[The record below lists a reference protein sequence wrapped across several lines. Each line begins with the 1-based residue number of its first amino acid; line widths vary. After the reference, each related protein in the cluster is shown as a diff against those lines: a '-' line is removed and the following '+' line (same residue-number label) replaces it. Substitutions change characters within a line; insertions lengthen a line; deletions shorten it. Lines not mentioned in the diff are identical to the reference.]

1 MKLVRINL
9 YILTGVF
16 VALLSLNVQAA
27 TYTATNT
34 TNSGAGSLRQAVAD
48 ANATTADDQIA
59 FSIMAGDPGCDANG
73 VCTITLTSGEIS
85 IASSA
90 VGGALTILNSSGP
103 GKLVISGNMS
113 SRVLAVNLN
122 SNFIL
127 DGVTITRGNNGGFSN
142 SNGNATIQN
151 SIFTQ
156 NTGTY
161 AIVSINTGT
170 NTLNVINC
178 SIVGNAGGIN
188 GNNQVTAGGRLNII
202 RSTISGNTGTDGG
215 GVRFDGDVANIVNS
229 TISGNSSPNGG
240 GLYAIRGSFNI
251 TNTTI
256 TNNNATGPLSPSGGG
271 GVSIFMSGV
280 FPRNTII
287 AGNISAAGT
296 PDINFQNM
304 AGVLN
309 STGNNLFGNITN
321 TGQHPL
327 GCGATNFCG
336 QPARLAPLG
345 NYGGLMQTHALLP
358 DSLAINAGNNCV
370 VTAGGCGAGDPSVAI
385 PTDQRGFARIGN
397 VDIGAFEHTSINAFD
412 FDGDGKADIAVFRPA
427 TFAFWYVQASSAG
440 FSGTY
445 FGTVGDLIAP
455 GDYDGDRKT
464 DLSFYSPGNGSGPGA
479 WNIRYSGGGQTFSFV
494 GSFFDLPAPGDFDGD
509 GKSDVALFNPFTGIW
524 LIYRSTAGFQTVHF
538 GQQDDVAVPADY
550 DGDGKTDIAVYRPS
564 TGAWYRIDSSN
575 GQFHALLFGTNG
587 DLPVPGDYDGDMKTD
602 EAVFRP
608 SSGVWYLNQSLQGF
622 TGVLFGTLGDR
633 PVAADYDA
641 DGKADIAVFRPS
653 TGVWY
658 LLRSTQG
665 SFAMRFGQN
674 GDIAVPAAF
683 VP

>member
-1 MKLVRINL
+1 MKRIRINL

-27 TYTATNT
+27 TYTVSNT
-34 TNSGAGSLRQAVAD
+34 ANSGSGSLRQAVAD
-48 ANATTADDQIA
+48 ANATTTDDMIA
-59 FSIMAGDPGCDANG
+59 FSIMAGDSGCDVSG

-85 IASSA
+85 IATSA
-90 VGGALTILNSSGP
+90 VGGGLTILNSSGP

-122 SNFIL
+122 TNFIL
-127 DGVTITRGNNGGFSN
+127 DGVTITLGNNGGFFN

-188 GNNQVTAGGRLNII
+188 GNNQVTFGGRLNII

-229 TISGNSSPNGG
+229 TISGNMSPNGG

-296 PDINFQNM
+296 PDINFQNSM

-309 STGNNLFGNITN
+309 SNGTNLFGNITN
-321 TGQHPL
+321 TGQHAL
-327 GCGATNFCG
+327 GCGATNICG
-336 QPARLAPLG
+336 QPARVAPLG
-345 NYGGLMQTHALLP
+345 NYGGLIQTHALLP
-358 DSLAINAGNNCV
+358 DSPAINAGNNCV

-385 PTDQRGFARIGN
+385 ATDQRGFTRRGN
-397 VDIGAFEHTSINAFD
+397 VDIGAFEFGGRNPYD
-412 FDGDGKADIAVFRPA
+412 FDGDGKPDISVFRPA
-427 TFAFWYVQASSAG
+427 NGTWYVQGSTSG
-440 FSGTY
+440 FYVSP
-445 FGTVGDLIAP
+445 FGTPGDLIAP
-455 GDYDGDRKT
+455 GDYDGDRKADFAVFRPSEGT
-464 DLSFYSPGNGSGPGA
+464 WYIQRSALGFTSIQFGSTGD
-479 WNIRYSGGGQTFSFV
+479 I
-494 GSFFDLPAPGDFDGD
+494 PAPADFDGD
-509 GKSDVALFNPFTGIW
+509 GKDDIAVFRPSSGVWYVL
-524 LIYRSTAGFQTVHF
+524 RSTAGFMGIQF
-538 GQQDDVAVPADY
+538 GAQGDSPVAADY
-550 DGDGKTDIAVYRPS
+550 DGDGIADITVFRQS
-564 TGAWYRIDSSN
+564 TGAWYRINSSN
-575 GQFHALLFGTNG
+575 GLLNAVLFGTSG
-587 DLPVPGDYDGDMKTD
+587 DLPVPADYDGDMKTD
-602 EAVFRP
+602 EAVFR
-608 SSGVWYLNQSLQGF
+608 SSNGGWYLNQSTQGF
-622 TGVLFGTLGDR
+622 TGALFGTMGDR

-658 LLRSTQG
+658 LQRSTQG
-665 SFAMRFGQN
+665 FFAMRFGQN
-674 GDIAVPAAF
+674 GDVAVPAAF